1 MNEQKIDIKKIKK
14 IAQNLIEKIDGG
26 AQVSVLEDKNGAI
39 EVNVSADDAEAMIGS
54 GGETL
59 RAIWHLLRVMA
70 RKTFGEA
77 VFVEVDINGYLK
89 KKKDYLRQLAVSSAD
104 DAALKNK
111 EIFLPPMNSYE
122 RRIVHMALSD
132 RRDIATESRGCD
144 SDRRV
149 VISPAP

>member
-1 MNEQKIDIKKIKK
+1 MSEQKIDIKKIKK

-59 RAIWHLLRVMA
+59 RAIRHLLRVMA

-77 VFVEVDINGYLK
+77 VFVEVDVNGYLK
-89 KKKDYLRQLAVSSAD
+89 KRKDYLRQLAVSSAD
-104 DAALKNK
+104 DATLKNK